1 MNRKSIYFGFLPGE
15 SWEDKL
21 KNAAG
26 AGFAAVEVPGMTEE
40 AERAKMKELFTKF
53 GLICPSIMTSG
64 SWQFPITSSDEEVR
78 KKGVEC
84 IKTAI
89 ITAKSMGTDAILAV
103 PGVVNDSICYEQAW
117 ECSIKA
123 LKTIIPYAEEQGV
136 TIAIENVWNKFLL
149 SPREFV
155 DYVDGFGS
163 SRVKAYFDVGNIVLY
178 GFPQQW
184 IKSLNKRIVRMHIKG
199 FHTNGFR
206 WTNLLE
212 GSIDW
217 KAVMAACREV
227 GYEGYLTAEQSL
239 RPGDNG
245 LKELADD
252 MDTILSL

>member
-15 SWEDKL
+15 SVEDKL
-21 KNAAG
+21 RNAVA

-40 AERAKMKELFTKF
+40 SERKSMKELFSQN

-64 SWQFPITSSDEEVR
+64 SWQFPISSSDEDIR

-89 ITAKSMGTDAILAV
+89 ITAKAMDTDAILAV
-103 PGVVNDSICYEQAW
+103 PGLVNDSIPYEQAW
-117 ECSIKA
+117 DCSIKA
-123 LKTIIPYAEEQGV
+123 LKTIIPFAEEQGV

-149 SPREFV
+149 SPREFA
-155 DYVDGFGS
+155 DYVDGFNTPN
-163 SRVKAYFDVGNIVLY
+163 VKAYFDVGNIMLY

-184 IKSLNKRIVRMHIKG
+184 IKYLGKRIVRMHIKG
-199 FHTNGFR
+199 FDTNGFR

-212 GSIDW
+212 GNLNW
-217 KAVMAACREV
+217 KAVMSACREV

-239 RPGDNG
+239 RPGENG
-245 LKELADD
+245 LKELAND
-252 MDTILSL
+252 MDEILSL